1 MLQIQTARFRVNHIL
16 GRTVLSEPD
25 RYVVV
30 TSWRVGG
37 MPTCYKYKQQ
47 DLELITFMEEPSKL
61 NLIDM
66 L

>member
-1 MLQIQTARFRVNHIL
+1 MLQIQTVRFRVNHIL
-16 GRTVLSEPD
+16 GRNVLSEHD
-25 RYVVV
+25 RYAVV
-30 TSWRVGG
+30 TSWRAGG

-47 DLELITFMEEPSKL
+47 GLELIIFLEEPSYL